1 MAILAT
7 PSIGII
13 VLLIGNILVS
23 QGCKPEVPFSCSD
36 NRDCPPPGYC
46 SSDNVCTL
54 ENSCDKNS
62 DCRTG
67 ICLQSQCKTH
77 GNLITTNEGFESD
90 YKNWWQESYDEDV
103 AIFTIDDNTP
113 YSGKKSAKIEIFK
126 QQTEESYVQLSQLN
140 IPIIKDKNY
149 LLRFK
154 AKADRQM
161 HVRVEMHKHTSDY
174 HPQGIWY
181 NPNVTLTADWQTEE
195 RIFTATETESV
206 NTRLS
211 FMLAYTPGTIWIDE
225 VEFYELP
232 ES

>member
-1 MAILAT
+1 MAIYTA

-13 VLLIGNILVS
+13 VLLISNILVS
-23 QGCKPEVPFSCSD
+23 QGCKPEVPYSCSD
-36 NRDCPPPGYC
+36 SQDCPPPGHC
-46 SSDNVCTL
+46 SPDNVCIL

-62 DCRTG
+62 DCLTG

-90 YKNWWQESYDEDV
+90 YKNWWQETYDEDA

-113 YSGKKSAKIEIFK
+113 YSGKKSAKIEISK
-126 QQTEESYVQLSQLN
+126 QQTKDSYVQLSQLN

-161 HVRVEMHKHTSDY
+161 YVRIEMHKHTSDW
-174 HPQGIWY
+174 HTQGIWY
-181 NPNVTLTADWQTEE
+181 NQNVTLTTDWQTEE

-206 NTRLS
+206 NTRLA